1 MAVVKL
7 DISKPGTKILVNQ
20 RRMTLMKKA
29 AIPKVRIE
37 TGRAMSCKIGR
48 IKVLTTPITTAA
60 ITAAQRLV
68 KTKPGTKYSTTNKAK
83 TLMVSL
89 IISFID

>member
-37 TGRAMSCKIGR
+37 TGRAMSCKTGR
-48 IKVLTTPITTAA
+48 MKVLTTPITTAA

-68 KTKPGTKYSTTNKAK
+68 KIKPGTKYSTTNKAK
-83 TLMVSL
+83 TFIASLMT
-89 IISFID
+89 SFID

>member
-7 DISKPGTKILVNQ
+7 DISKPGTRMLANQ

-29 AIPKVRIE
+29 AIPKVRMEI
-37 TGRAMSCKIGR
+37 GRAMSCKIGF

-68 KTKPGTKYSTTNKAK
+68 KIKPGTKYSTTNKAN
-83 TLMVSL
+83 TLIASL
-89 IISFID
+89 IISFIS